1 MGQLWSVDTLGGF
14 MYSDELSDKLRH
26 ELQPMIRFRQH
37 CDAKDAMGKGL
48 GKGDTYNWNVYSK
61 IARQGGK
68 IIENEAMPE
77 SNFTVRQG
85 TLTVTEYGQAVPY
98 SGKLDNLSKHSVEEV
113 IDKVLKDDAAKA
125 FDIDAEGEFAKTQLY
140 VAATAAGTDAATNLV
155 FTDNGATV
163 TNNDAPLDK
172 FHVKGIVDYMKERNV
187 PTFMGG
193 DYFCIARPSTF
204 RTLKNNMEELHKYV
218 ETGFRMIMNG
228 EIGRYEGTR
237 FIEQTNIGQ
246 SAEFTTN
253 GKSDTAYFFG
263 QDTVAEAIAIPE
275 EIRGK
280 IPSDYGRS
288 KGIAWYALCGFGLV
302 HDDALNSRIVR
313 WSSAA

>member
-1 MGQLWSVDTLGGF
+1 

-48 GKGDTYNWNVYSK
+48 NKGDTYNWNVYSK

-68 IIENEAMPE
+68 IEETEAMPE
-77 SNFTVRQG
+77 SNFTITQG
-85 TLTVTEYGQAVPY
+85 SLTITEYGQSVPY

-113 IDKVLKDDAAKA
+113 IDKVLKDDASKA
-125 FDIDAEGEFAKTQLY
+125 FDIDAEAEFKKTKLY
-140 VAATAAGTDAATNLV
+140 VAATAAGTSSADNLV
-155 FTDNGATV
+155 FTTNGATV
-163 TNNDAPLDK
+163 TNNNAPLDK
-172 FHVKGIVDYMKERNV
+172 YHVKGIVDYMKERNV
-187 PTFMGG
+187 PTYMGG

-204 RTLKNNMEELHKYV
+204 RTLKNDMEELYQYV
-218 ETGFRMIMNG
+218 ESGHRLIMNG
-228 EIGRYEGTR
+228 EIGRYEGVR
-237 FIEQTNIGQ
+237 FIEQTNI
-246 SAEFTTN
+246 SASSEFDTN

-280 IPSDYGRS
+280 IPTDYGRS
-288 KGIAWYALCGFGLV
+288 KGIAWYSLSGFGIV
-302 HDDALNSRIVR
+302 HTDALNSRIVR

>member
-26 ELQPMIRFRQH
+26 ELQPMVRFRQH

-61 IARQGGK
+61 IQNQGGK
-68 IIENEAMPE
+68 ILENEAMPE
-77 SNFTVRQG
+77 SNFTIRQG
-85 TLTVTEYGQAVPY
+85 TLTVTEYGQSVPY

-113 IDKVLKDDAAKA
+113 IDKVLKDDASKA
-125 FDIDAEGEFAKTQLY
+125 FDIDAEAEFKKTKLY
-140 VAATAAGTDAATNLV
+140 VSATAAGTAAATNLV
-155 FTDNGATV
+155 HTVNGATV
-163 TNNDAPLDK
+163 TNNNAPLDK
-172 FHVKGIVDYMKERNV
+172 FHVKGISDYMKERNI

-193 DYFCIARPSTF
+193 DYMVIARPSTF
-204 RTLKNNMEELHKYV
+204 RTLKNDMEALHQYV

-228 EIGRYEGTR
+228 EIGRYEGMR
-237 FIEQTNIGQ
+237 FIEQTNIAA
-246 SAEFTTN
+246 STEFATG

-280 IPSDYGRS
+280 IPTDYGRS

-302 HDDALNSRIVR
+302 HDDALNGRIVR